1 MPVSLLEHIISQS
14 FESVKKIEIIIPS
27 EDLREYIDSFYVFP
41 CCNLSDTLAYN
52 DGTPMLAFLP
62 TVEDSVELEY
72 NHVISSFKSGWFS
85 TRSFARMS
93 IRLSGQVPYLLIV
106 RFKPASFYRILALN
120 ARHFNTRPFWN
131 LEVVLG
137 DTDALLKDMQQCAE
151 VGEKIQL
158 IETYLRGVILAEE
171 NSNRLLDEAIYY
183 IRQHK
188 GTLSIDELKSHLGVN
203 YKWLERNFS
212 EAMGMTPKQ
221 YSSLQRFINAYTAF
235 WCRRICLVLLRKAVI
250 AIRTISSRISR
261 NIPVRRQCSI
271 CVHAK
276 SDKQN
281 NITRLL
287 LILSCLSLINNLS
300 LFYKQCYQPVHVSTF

>member
-62 TVEDSVELEY
+62 TAEDSVELEY

-131 LEVVLG
+131 LEAVLG

-235 WCRRICLVLLRKAVI
+235 LVQKDLFGITAESGYSDTNHFIKDFKKYTGETPMQYLRTCK
-250 AIRTISSRISR
+250 IR
-261 NIPVRRQCSI
+261 
-271 CVHAK
+271 
-276 SDKQN
+276 
-281 NITRLL
+281 
-287 LILSCLSLINNLS
+287 
-300 LFYKQCYQPVHVSTF
+300 

>member
-120 ARHFNTRPFWN
+120 ARHFNTHPFWN
-131 LEVVLG
+131 LEAVLG

-188 GTLSIDELKSHLGVN
+188 GTLSIDELKSHLGAN

-235 WCRRICLVLLRKAVI
+235 LVQKDLFGITAESGYSDTNHFIKDFKKYTGETPMQYLRTCK
-250 AIRTISSRISR
+250 IR
-261 NIPVRRQCSI
+261 
-271 CVHAK
+271 
-276 SDKQN
+276 
-281 NITRLL
+281 
-287 LILSCLSLINNLS
+287 
-300 LFYKQCYQPVHVSTF
+300 

>member
-1 MPVSLLEHIISQS
+1 MFFCTFAGMPVSLLEHIISQS
-14 FESVKKIEIIIPS
+14 FASVKEIEAVAPS
-27 EDLREYIDSFYVFP
+27 EDLQEYIDSFYVFS
-41 CCNLSDTLAYN
+41 CCNLSDVLAYN

-62 TVEDSVELEY
+62 MAEDSVELEY
-72 NHVISSFKSGWFS
+72 NNVISSFNSGWFS

-93 IRLSGQVPYLLIV
+93 IRLSGRVPYLLIV
-106 RFKPASFYRILALN
+106 RFKPTSFYRILALN
-120 ARHFNTRPFWN
+120 VRHFNTRPFWN
-131 LEVVLG
+131 LEAVLG

-235 WCRRICLVLLRKAVI
+235 LVQKDLFGITAE
-250 AIRTISSRISR
+250 SGY
-261 NIPVRRQCSI
+261 
-271 CVHAK
+271 
-276 SDKQN
+276 SDTNHFIKDFKKY
-281 NITRLL
+281 TGET
-287 LILSCLSLINNLS
+287 
-300 LFYKQCYQPVHVSTF
+300 PM

>member
-1 MPVSLLEHIISQS
+1 MFFCTFAGMPVSLLEHIISQS
-14 FESVKKIEIIIPS
+14 FASVKEIEAVAPS
-27 EDLREYIDSFYVFP
+27 EDLQEYIDSFYVFS
-41 CCNLSDTLAYN
+41 CCNLSDVLAYN

-62 TVEDSVELEY
+62 MAEDSVELEY
-72 NHVISSFKSGWFS
+72 NNVISSFNSGWFS

-106 RFKPASFYRILALN
+106 RFKPTSFYRILALN
-120 ARHFNTRPFWN
+120 VRHFNTRPFWN
-131 LEVVLG
+131 LEAVLG

-235 WCRRICLVLLRKAVI
+235 LVQKDLFGITAESGYSDTNHFIKDFKKYTGETPMQYLRTCK
-250 AIRTISSRISR
+250 IR
-261 NIPVRRQCSI
+261 
-271 CVHAK
+271 
-276 SDKQN
+276 
-281 NITRLL
+281 
-287 LILSCLSLINNLS
+287 
-300 LFYKQCYQPVHVSTF
+300 